1 MCRATLLLNKYTR
14 DYSMCVK
21 EKGLQLDQRV
31 EFEIMKVMGEDRGY
45 KSGGYGVWLYCEL
58 GEIIVL
64 WLEIVAA
71 GGSKGRK
78 GGGQV

>member
-1 MCRATLLLNKYTR
+1 
-14 DYSMCVK
+14 
-21 EKGLQLDQRV
+21 LDQRV
-31 EFEIMKVMGEDRGY
+31 EIEIMKVMGEDRGH

-64 WLEIVAA
+64 WLEIVAV

-78 GGGQV
+78 GGG